1 MGSDPLAFQN
11 RLLDVGYILS
21 MGLNGGWRFI
31 FIQATVLLVLLISLF
46 RFLKKINIHIVK
58 IVFRFILLNCLELPD
73 IRFDMFFLGRY
84 AVLGIILHFDYRRR
98 AALYC
103 P

>member
-1 MGSDPLAFQN
+1 MRSDPLAFQN
-11 RLLDVGYILS
+11 RRLDVGYILS
-21 MGLNGGWRFI
+21 MVLSGGLRFI
-31 FIQATVLLVLLISLF
+31 FIQAKVLFVLLISLF

-73 IRFDMFFLGRY
+73 IRFDMFFWGRY
-84 AVLGIILHFDYRRR
+84 AVLGTIFYFDCRRR